1 MIKPNKKKTVSKI
14 DTLSI
19 LTKWLIG
26 KNVSIEPVLN
36 DSNSN
41 SYKYRLFNYIL
52 KHPKLVFY
60 INNYLNGLYTFDK
73 YSLENWL
80 DTFRIIFKR
89 YNINSFN
96 HVYFSK
102 YKPAKRITVKDSFAS
117 HIEIHTNSIAS
128 NNELNELYRLYDFK
142 IISDDTVSE
151 LKNINSGK
159 NTDKNLPL
167 IINPPLEDVKSIVI
181 APTILKFNTTI
192 NNYISHRILCK
203 NCPLFNNQKFPIIS
217 NLNDSQNEILDVIII
232 GEYPTDEDF
241 LSNGKLRYIKVIL
254 DKYKLKY
261 LATNL
266 VLCKPTGS
274 EIPNGAKTIS
284 NCKGVTEHIY
294 STFNSKFKILI
305 GTKVK
310 NEFNIKGAIS
320 KLNGE
325 LVNEFFILAD
335 PSKPLFKTGLI
346 KLNEYLEK
354 YVNSKI
360 NSVNISRESVNKG
373 KIDFNSELKTHTLF
387 DIKVVNENL
396 LYIFIENE
404 TGNKKYITEEIS
416 FPVYIKSGTYQQCE
430 YIIEN
435 CDLVTYLSNQQRQ
448 NLLQMM
454 RKDLNS
460 AILI

>member
-1 MIKPNKKKTVSKI
+1 MIKPTKKKIASKI
-14 DTLSI
+14 DTLNI

-26 KNVSIEPVLN
+26 KNVSIDPVLN
-36 DSNSN
+36 DSNQS

-52 KHPKLVFY
+52 KHPKLIY
-60 INNYLNGLYTFDK
+60 YTNNYCNGLYTFDK
-73 YSLENWL
+73 YSLIDWL
-80 DTFRIIFKR
+80 ETFRIIFKR
-89 YNINSFN
+89 YNINSLN
-96 HVYFSK
+96 HIHFSK
-102 YKPAKRITVKDSFAS
+102 YKPAKRTAIKESFAA
-117 HIEIHTNSIAS
+117 HIDIHTNAIAS
-128 NNELNELYRLYDFK
+128 NSELNDLYRLYSFK
-142 IISDDTVSE
+142 IISDDIVSE

-167 IINPPLEDVKSIVI
+167 IIYPPSEQIKPTVI

-203 NCPLFNNQKFPIIS
+203 NCPLFNSQKFPIIS
-217 NLNDSQNEILDVIII
+217 NLNDTQNEILDVIII

-241 LSNGKLRYIKVIL
+241 LSNGKLRYIKGLL

-266 VLCKPTGS
+266 VLCKPNGT
-274 EIPNGAKTIS
+274 EIPNTAKTIS

-294 STFNSKFKILI
+294 STFNSKFKILL

-310 NEFNIKGAIS
+310 NEFNIKGAIT

-335 PSKPLFKTGLI
+335 PSKPIFKTGLI

-360 NSVNISRESVNKG
+360 NSINISRESVNKNR
-373 KIDFNSELKTHTLF
+373 IDFSSELKTHTLF

-396 LYIFIENE
+396 LYIFIENK

-416 FPVYIKSGTYQQCE
+416 FPVYIKAGTYQQCE
-430 YIIEN
+430 YILEN

-460 AILI
+460 SILV